1 MKQQVRLARLAVVL
15 TVCACASV
23 DQPLPTDKV
32 RDAEVAI
39 AIGKEICS
47 QRGGDVDGQWVA
59 RFRLGVWDVEQ
70 IDPGDQSK
78 WYKRLRIWADNGKA
92 NECEEMVVVT

>member
-1 MKQQVRLARLAVVL
+1 MRWIQLALAL
-15 TVCACASV
+15 ALCACV
-23 DQPLPTDKV
+23 TVEKPLSTDKV
-32 RDAEVAI
+32 RDAETAI
-39 AIGKEICS
+39 VLGKKICS

-70 IDPGDQSK
+70 IDPDDHSK